1 MIKALIPMISKL
13 IQSDPHPAQ
22 FHNKLTYY
30 LYQRW
35 GRVGVKGQTK
45 LHGPFNNESFARV
58 SFTNKFSE
66 KTKTY
71 FKPSNVQTTSFI
83 PSSICLNLYT
93 PILTDYNSS
102 AGGNLSYDA
111 NKLPLG
117 KLSKSTILKGYE
129 VLKSISK
136 VIEEQQDKII
146 NEETQARLEEL
157 SGSIPSYLMILGF
170 YITCEFVINT
180 PEKLRQKLD
189 MVEALNKIGVA
200 KKVLSSSSDSQHLRC
215 DLTPISKDSE
225 EFSMI
230 AEYIE
235 NTRYKRRHEQR
246 PKITQVFRTTLRTN
260 LPDDFN
266 KDSAMARILLW
277 HESRLTNWAS
287 IFNQRTGLYNN
298 HQVFKLL
305 LPKLLIEVFVGRL
318 LKGEV
323 LGSRNAKR
331 TNNLIMESETVPCR
345 AVSLGS

>member
-1 MIKALIPMISKL
+1 MM
-13 IQSDPHPAQ
+13 
-22 FHNKLTYY
+22 
-30 LYQRW
+30 
-35 GRVGVKGQTK
+35 VKQMAEIG
-45 LHGPFNNESFARV
+45 
-58 SFTNKFSE
+58 
-66 KTKTY
+66 
-71 FKPSNVQTTSFI
+71 
-83 PSSICLNLYT
+83 
-93 PILTDYNSS
+93 
-102 AGGNLSYDA
+102 YDA

-189 MVEALNKIGVA
+189 MVEALNEIGVA
-200 KKVLSSSSDSQHLRC
+200 KKALSSSSDSQHLRC

-246 PKITQVFRTTLRTN
+246 PEITQVFRTTLRTN

-305 LPKLLIEVFVGRL
+305 LPKLFIEVFVGRL

>member
-1 MIKALIPMISKL
+1 MM
-13 IQSDPHPAQ
+13 
-22 FHNKLTYY
+22 
-30 LYQRW
+30 
-35 GRVGVKGQTK
+35 VKQMAEIG
-45 LHGPFNNESFARV
+45 
-58 SFTNKFSE
+58 
-66 KTKTY
+66 
-71 FKPSNVQTTSFI
+71 
-83 PSSICLNLYT
+83 
-93 PILTDYNSS
+93 
-102 AGGNLSYDA
+102 YDA

-189 MVEALNKIGVA
+189 MVEALNEIGVA
-200 KKVLSSSSDSQHLRC
+200 KKALSSSSDSQ
-215 DLTPISKDSE
+215 
-225 EFSMI
+225 
-230 AEYIE
+230 
-235 NTRYKRRHEQR
+235 
-246 PKITQVFRTTLRTN
+246 
-260 LPDDFN
+260 
-266 KDSAMARILLW
+266 DSAMARILLW

-305 LPKLLIEVFVGRL
+305 LPKLFIEVFVGRL